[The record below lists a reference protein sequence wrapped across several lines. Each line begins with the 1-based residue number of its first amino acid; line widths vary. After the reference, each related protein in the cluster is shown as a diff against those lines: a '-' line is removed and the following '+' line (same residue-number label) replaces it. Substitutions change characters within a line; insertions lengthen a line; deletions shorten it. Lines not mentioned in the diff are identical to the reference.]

1 MSGTSAKNRLLQ
13 VIREQPDDATFDQML
28 QELALARMVE
38 RGLADSDAGRTVS
51 QEEVKR
57 QIDSWRK

>member
-1 MSGTSAKNRLLQ
+1 MSATSAKDRLLR
-13 VIREQPDDATFDQML
+13 VIRDQPDDATFDQIL

-38 RGLADSDAGRTVS
+38 RGLADSDAGRTVRH
-51 QEEVKR
+51 EEVKR

>member
-1 MSGTSAKNRLLQ
+1 MSATSAKDRLLQ
-13 VIREQPDDATFDQML
+13 VIRDQPDDATFDQIL
-28 QELALARMVE
+28 TELALARMVE

-51 QEEVKR
+51 HEEVKR